1 MASLAFAVKFS
12 LSEYPISSLPSGS
25 PELMATLFVLFVLSL
40 AARTG
45 TGGIT
50 EAIALGIEIV
60 QLVLLSIRLYF
71 YIRHRNSPSRLTH
84 DRFFFLSLWL
94 ISLTGAIWIS
104 VHAPSMLDDFAGLS
118 QPEAAAIIAI
128 TLSWLAWTLTV
139 HLIWLAVQEHIDAE
153 DAEDEPAEPIR
164 WPDHGAFKPSSSP
177 PRISRPKRISAK
189 IVAVAHGS
197 DPLLWARKKNRHG
210 QGYARGLGVQGLG
223 QSSVQP
229 ARPTYAPRDRQSA
242 VLPPPPPPPM
252 RTTYNHWSEWELEAV

>member
-1 MASLAFAVKFS
+1 MATLAFAVKFS
-12 LSEYPISSLPSGS
+12 LTFFLLG
-25 PELMATLFVLFVLSL
+25 LHLALFILFVLSL

-84 DRFFFLSLWL
+84 ERFFFLSLWL

-104 VHAPSMLDDFAGLS
+104 IHAPSMLDDFAGLS

-139 HLIWLAVQEHIDAE
+139 HLIWLAVQEHMDAE
-153 DAEDEPAEPIR
+153 DAEDSAEPIR
-164 WPDHGAFKPSSSP
+164 WPDHGAFSSP

-210 QGYARGLGVQGLG
+210 QGYAQGLGVGLG
-223 QSSVQP
+223 QSSMQP
-229 ARPTYAPRDRQSA
+229 ARPTYDPRDRQPA
-242 VLPPPPPPPM
+242 VPPPQV
-252 RTTYNHWSEWELEAV
+252 RTTYNHWSEWEAV